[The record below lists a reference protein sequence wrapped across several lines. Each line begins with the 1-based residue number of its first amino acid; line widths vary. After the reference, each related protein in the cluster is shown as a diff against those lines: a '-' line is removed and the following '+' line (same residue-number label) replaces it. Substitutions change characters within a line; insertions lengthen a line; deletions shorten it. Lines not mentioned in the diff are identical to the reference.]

1 MKSKHMIIPVLV
13 CALTI
18 GVVMVKSAEVENKK
32 LEAQIE
38 RLREERERKD
48 NNKWLICNIPEDEHG
63 LVGEVLYL
71 DCGESFV
78 PRYAT
83 CFCTLMCLD
92 DYSATINNLSPE
104 NCPHNPEKEKLL

>member
-1 MKSKHMIIPVLV
+1 MKPRHLIIPVLV

-18 GVVMVKSAEVENKK
+18 GIVMVKAGETENKK
-32 LEAQIE
+32 LKAQVE
-38 RLREERERKD
+38 QLREERERKD
-48 NNKWLICNIPEDEHG
+48 NNKLLICNIPEDEYG
-63 LVGEVLYL
+63 LIGEVLYL

-83 CFCTLMCLD
+83 CFCTLNCMD

-104 NCPHNPEKEKLL
+104 NCPHNPEKKK